1 MQLGGGG
8 VHTATT
14 APFTLTRN
22 DVVVNPT
29 MHDGD
34 DDDEEDGDDDD
45 EDGDEDEDD
54 DRREHPA
61 TAAAWSARTC
71 RSSRGRRA
79 KGCPPPSARLD
90 SAQQPWV

>member
-1 MQLGGGG
+1 MHLGGGG

-45 EDGDEDEDD
+45 NARGDYYHTTTPLFTTLPHNDVVVISTS
-54 DRREHPA
+54 PML
-61 TAAAWSARTC
+61 
-71 RSSRGRRA
+71 SS
-79 KGCPPPSARLD
+79 LYM
-90 SAQQPWV
+90 

>member
-1 MQLGGGG
+1 MHLGGGG

-34 DDDEEDGDDDD
+34 DDGEEDGDDDD
-45 EDGDEDEDD
+45 NARGDSDYYHTTTPSFTTLPRDD
-54 DRREHPA
+54 VVVISTSPML
-61 TAAAWSARTC
+61 
-71 RSSRGRRA
+71 SS
-79 KGCPPPSARLD
+79 LYM
-90 SAQQPWV
+90 

>member
-1 MQLGGGG
+1 MHLGGGG

-34 DDDEEDGDDDD
+34 DDGEEDSDDDDEEDGDDDD
-45 EDGDEDEDD
+45 NARGDSDYYHTTTPSFTTLPRDD
-54 DRREHPA
+54 VVVISTSPML
-61 TAAAWSARTC
+61 
-71 RSSRGRRA
+71 SS
-79 KGCPPPSARLD
+79 LYM
-90 SAQQPWV
+90 

>member
-1 MQLGGGG
+1 MHLGGGG

-34 DDDEEDGDDDD
+34 DDDEEDGDDDK
-45 EDGDEDEDD
+45 EDGDDD
-54 DRREHPA
+54 DN
-61 TAAAWSARTC
+61 ARGDSDYYHTTTPSFTTLP
-71 RSSRGRRA
+71 RNDVVVISTSPMLSS
-79 KGCPPPSARLD
+79 LYM
-90 SAQQPWV
+90 

>member
-1 MQLGGGG
+1 MHLGGGG

-34 DDDEEDGDDDD
+34 DDGEEDGDDDD
-45 EDGDEDEDD
+45 NARGDSDYYHTTTPSFTILPHDD
-54 DRREHPA
+54 VVVISTSPML
-61 TAAAWSARTC
+61 
-71 RSSRGRRA
+71 SS
-79 KGCPPPSARLD
+79 LYM
-90 SAQQPWV
+90 